1 MDDVIRLDDKTFV
14 LYKHSQEI
22 HNKVQEL
29 ANKLKELLPA
39 NTVPV
44 FVPILKG
51 AFVFAA
57 DFIRAYKGPCEIDF
71 IKASSYTKDKS
82 SGELTVHVSLD
93 NVKWKGRT
101 IVLLDGIVDTGL
113 TLSKLIED
121 IEQFAGRIVVITLF
135 DKHKER
141 KHNVNIDLV
150 GFKIPSL
157 FIVGYG
163 MDYKGL
169 GRNLP
174 HVYIHKETEE
184 WIDMQT

>member
-1 MDDVIRLDDKTFV
+1 MGDNTIRLHDKTFV
-14 LYKHSQEI
+14 LYKHSEEI
-22 HNKVQEL
+22 QAKVQEL
-29 ANKLKELLPA
+29 ALELKGLLPGG
-39 NTVPV
+39 TIPV

-57 DFIRAYKGPCEIDF
+57 DFVRYFQGPCEIDF

-113 TLSKLIED
+113 TLTKLVAD
-121 IEQFAGRIVVITLF
+121 INKFAGKVLVVTLF

-141 KHNVNIDLV
+141 KHEVQLDLV

-163 MDYKGL
+163 MDYRGL

-174 HVYIHKETEE
+174 HVYIHKES
-184 WIDMQT
+184 M

>member
-1 MDDVIRLDDKTFV
+1 MAENTIRLHDKTFV
-14 LYKHSQEI
+14 LYKRSDEI
-22 HNKVQEL
+22 KTKVQEL
-29 ANKLKELLPA
+29 ATELKSILPDGI
-39 NTVPV
+39 VPV

-57 DFIRAYKGPCEIDF
+57 DFVRYFQGPCEIDF

-93 NVKWKGRT
+93 DIKWKGRT
-101 IVLLDGIVDTGL
+101 IILLDGIVDTGL
-113 TLSKLIED
+113 TLNKLVKD
-121 IEQFAGRIVVITLF
+121 INKFAGKVYVVTLF
-135 DKHKER
+135 DKHRER
-141 KHNVNIDLV
+141 KHSVKLDLV

-174 HVYIHKETEE
+174 HVYIHKESLNG
-184 WIDMQT
+184 

>member
-1 MDDVIRLDDKTFV
+1 MADNTIRLHDKTFI
-14 LYKHSQEI
+14 LYKHSDEI
-22 HNKVQEL
+22 LSRVREL
-29 ANKLKELLPA
+29 ARELKELLPDE
-39 NTVPV
+39 TIPV

-57 DFIRAYKGPCEIDF
+57 DFVRFFKGPCEIDF

-93 NVKWKGRT
+93 DVKWKGRT

-113 TLSKLIED
+113 TLNKLVAD
-121 IEQFAGRIVVITLF
+121 INKFAGKVFVVTLF

-141 KHNVNIDLV
+141 KHNVQLDLV

-163 MDYKGL
+163 MDYRGL

-174 HVYIHKETEE
+174 HVYIHKESL
-184 WIDMQT
+184 